1 MAESPFPLRRSST
14 LPRSRAISTG
24 RYSLGSHELSTSSP
38 SHSDQIL
45 YSSPSAKI
53 FKFELPNSSSSSPI
67 LPDLDYPVDAI
78 ETLPWQLP
86 TERLSSIGP
95 LKIETVAGSAAF
107 LKSGSV
113 VYPLLKNS
121 QCWCV
126 DQVSRF
132 VFRIRKL
139 TYYRVELPGETEE
152 DKNRVESFKGVLSGI
167 IRYEITPC
175 PFKRGFSVVL
185 PEEAKTPKKKKA
197 WQPKFQP
204 MPAFIP
210 LDLATDVS
218 STASRDL
225 ESNSEPAVDVH
236 KDATQ
241 EQGQEQEQEQDQDT
255 GNGSSM
261 AADGES
267 FLLVPKNRQSDGSRV
282 TTPPTFQSLVAKF
295 QQFHGASHVKEPEN
309 QDYIDDS
316 EQMSSLGSYH
326 TCETDASIS
335 LSDAPYSDPPSP
347 WNEETTAAPSLAH
360 DEDTSDQS
368 PSIPESDPFLDSDN
382 DNMSQIPRVLSSID
396 QHSTPRQPAFD
407 RHNSIYLSSGEC
419 VGVDEPSPDLRQR
432 LRNNRKR
439 DLSPLPPPSTLYY
452 PSARSPANHLTH
464 AIMKK
469 TCTYVLGPPVQFLM
483 LLLRLAAKVAAKRP
497 SPTSPDFPDPY
508 SDQDDLGDL
517 SEDDYGI
524 PIPYRPSLK
533 QVNSNSLSVYDSL
546 DETD

>member
-1 MAESPFPLRRSST
+1 MAESPSPLRRSST
-14 LPRSRAISTG
+14 IPRTRAVSTG
-24 RYSLGSHELSTSSP
+24 RYSLGAHELSTSGPSP
-38 SHSDQIL
+38 SDEIL

-78 ETLPWQLP
+78 ETLPWELP
-86 TERLSSIGP
+86 TERLASIGP
-95 LKIETVAGSAAF
+95 LKIETVAGSATF

-152 DKNRVESFKGVLSGI
+152 DKSRVESFKEVLSGI

-197 WQPKFQP
+197 WQPKLQP

-210 LDLATDVS
+210 LNLPTDVPL
-218 STASRDL
+218 AGSRDL
-225 ESNSEPAVDVH
+225 ESNGGPVLDVR
-236 KDATQ
+236 KATSR
-241 EQGQEQEQEQDQDT
+241 EQDQEQDQDT
-255 GNGSSM
+255 DNDPSV
-261 AADGES
+261 ATDGED
-267 FLLVPKNRQSDGSRV
+267 FMLVPDNMQAHSSAV
-282 TTPPTFQSLVAKF
+282 TPPPQTFESLVAKF
-295 QQFHGASHVKEPEN
+295 QQFQDASPAEEKDHQE
-309 QDYIDDS
+309 YMDDS
-316 EQMSSLGSYH
+316 ERMSSLGSYH
-326 TCETDASIS
+326 TCEMDDSIS
-335 LSDAPYSDPPSP
+335 PSDTQYSDPPSP
-347 WNEETTAAPSLAH
+347 WNEGTTAAPSLAH
-360 DEDTSDQS
+360 GEDISDRS
-368 PSIPESDPFLDSDN
+368 PSIPESDPFIDSDN
-382 DNMSQIPRVLSSID
+382 NNMSQIPSEFLPTD
-396 QHSTPRQPAFD
+396 LHSTPTQPSFD
-407 RHNSIYLSSGEC
+407 RHGSIYLSSEEG
-419 VGVDEPSPDLRQR
+419 VGVDEPSSDLRQR
-432 LRNNRKR
+432 LRSNRKR

-464 AIMKK
+464 TIMKK

-483 LLLRLAAKVAAKRP
+483 LLLRLAAKVAATRP
-497 SPTSPDFPDPY
+497 SPTSPELPDPY
-508 SDQDDLGDL
+508 SDQDDIGDL
-517 SEDDYGI
+517 SEDDFGI
-524 PIPYRPSLK
+524 PIPYSSSLK

-546 DETD
+546 DEAD